1 MAIALLITDKQL
13 TPLGDPLDGWANLT
27 AELRFNEPGT
37 GTVDLPAWPEVVE
50 LLQPGNRLVVV
61 RDGAIW
67 MAGPLEEPQ
76 AGDWSVDGEADPGAV
91 KAAFSDDLARV
102 AGYVTY
108 PNPAATFE
116 SQTTAS
122 EATRQI
128 TATGAGSIIRTLV
141 DENCGP
147 SALSARRIEQMV
159 LDSATGIGSSTAI
172 TTRFEPLID
181 ACRTVAATDGL
192 GFRTVQVGDQIH
204 FQVYEPQDL
213 TATARFSRDLGNLR
227 SYSYMLGA
235 PTATSQL
242 VIGGDE
248 GSRAFVE
255 VTSGAHVDWYRVEK
269 VVDQS
274 GTTNANGELTQAGAL
289 EFGNDNPTA
298 SLSTVTVDTEDLRA
312 GRDFGLGDKVSVVL
326 PTGLEVADI
335 VRSMTLTHTPDE
347 GEQVSTVIGT
357 GDQTTST
364 QLVKTV
370 RNLARRLGR
379 VETRR

>member
-1 MAIALLITDKQL
+1 MAVTLLITSKTLQ
-13 TPLGDPLDGWANLT
+13 PLGDPLDGWSNLA
-27 AELRFNEPGT
+27 AEVRFNEPGT

-50 LLQPGNRLVVV
+50 LLQPGNRLVVI

-76 AGDWSVDGEADPGAV
+76 SGEWSADGEADPGVV

-147 SALSARRIEQMV
+147 GALSARRIEQMV

-181 ACRTVAATDGL
+181 ACRTVASGDGL

-227 SYSYMLGA
+227 AYNYTLAA

-255 VTSGAHVDWYRVEK
+255 VTSGAHADWYRVEK

-312 GRDFGLGDKVSVVL
+312 GIDFGLGDKVSVVL

-335 VRSMTLTHTPDE
+335 VRSIRLDVSPNE
-347 GEQVSTVIGT
+347 GELVTSVIGT
-357 GDQTTST
+357 GDQTTDT
-364 QLVKTV
+364 RLVKQIRT
-370 RNLARRLGR
+370 LARRLGR

>member
-1 MAIALLITDKQL
+1 MAVTLLITSKTLQ
-13 TPLGDPLDGWANLT
+13 PLGDPLDGWSNLS
-27 AELRFNEPGT
+27 AGLVFNGPGP
-37 GTVDLPAWPEVVE
+37 GSVSLPARPEMME
-50 LLQPGNRLVVV
+50 LLQPGNRMVVV

-76 AGDWSVDGEADPGAV
+76 SGEWSLDGEAGVGAV
-91 KAAFSDDLARV
+91 TAAFSDDLARV

-122 EATRQI
+122 ETTRQI
-128 TATGAGSIIRTLV
+128 TATNAGSIIRTLV
-141 DENCGP
+141 DETCGP
-147 SALSARRIEQMV
+147 GALTARRIEQMV
-159 LDSATGIGSSTAI
+159 LDSATGMGSSTAI
-172 TTRFEPLID
+172 TTRFEALLD

-192 GFRTVQVGDQIH
+192 GFRTRQIVDQIH
-204 FQVYEPQDL
+204 FQVYEPVDR
-213 TATARFSRDLGNLR
+213 TSTARFSRDLGNLR
-227 SYSYMLGA
+227 AYSYTLGA

-255 VTSGAHVDWYRVEK
+255 VSSGAATDWYRVEK

-274 GTTNANGELTQAGAL
+274 GTTNANGELTQAGQL

-298 SLSTVTVDTEDLRA
+298 SLSTVTIDTEDLKA

-347 GEQVSTVIGT
+347 GEQVTTVIGT
-357 GDQTTST
+357 GDQTTET
-364 QLVKTV
+364 RLVQQIRT
-370 RNLARRLGR
+370 LARRLGR
-379 VETRR
+379 IETRR